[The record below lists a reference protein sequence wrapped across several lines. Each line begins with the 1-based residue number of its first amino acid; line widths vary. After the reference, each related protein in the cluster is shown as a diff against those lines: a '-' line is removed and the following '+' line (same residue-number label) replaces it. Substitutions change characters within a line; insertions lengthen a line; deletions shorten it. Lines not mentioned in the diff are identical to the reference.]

1 MGRGFFLKPH
11 LNILIKGGVIM
22 WSLVHEQALEIGFN
36 TDIFDTNLINLTI
49 VIGVVVT
56 LVGDAL
62 TSALD
67 ERRRSILS
75 SLEDANNK
83 FNEAQNVLKAAQ
95 AKLEESKAEA
105 LSTEKAAPSE
115 AKMTS
120 DRILETASN
129 ELQRLR
135 ARAES
140 DKALARSQA
149 SGSIY
154 RWMIGSSLTVARQ
167 KLNSTDWRKTEKQES
182 LMQDCIKT
190 LQELKVAKTEVKIS

>member
-1 MGRGFFLKPH
+1 
-11 LNILIKGGVIM
+11 M

-36 TDIFDTNLINLTI
+36 TDIFDTNLINLSL
-49 VIGVVVT
+49 VVGVVVT
-56 LVGDAL
+56 LGGDAL

-83 FNEAQNVLKAAQ
+83 FNEAQNLLKSAQ
-95 AKLEESKAEA
+95 TKLEEAKMEA
-105 LSTEKAAPSE
+105 LSIEKAAPSE
-115 AKMTS
+115 AKITS
-120 DRILETASN
+120 DRILEVASN

-135 ARAES
+135 TRAES

-167 KLNSTDWRKTEKQES
+167 KLNSTDWRKTEKQEF
-182 LMQDCIKT
+182 LIEGCIKT
-190 LQELKVAKTEVKIS
+190 LQELKVAKTEVKSLKMSA

>member
-1 MGRGFFLKPH
+1 
-11 LNILIKGGVIM
+11 M

-36 TDIFDTNLINLTI
+36 TDIFDTNLINLSL
-49 VIGVVVT
+49 VVGVVVT
-56 LVGDAL
+56 LGGDAL

-83 FNEAQNVLKAAQ
+83 FNEAQNLLKSAQ
-95 AKLEESKAEA
+95 TKLEEAKMEA
-105 LSTEKAAPSE
+105 LSIEKAAPSE
-115 AKMTS
+115 ATITS
-120 DRILETASN
+120 DRILEVASN

-135 ARAES
+135 TRAES

-182 LMQDCIKT
+182 LIEGCIKT
-190 LQELKVAKTEVKIS
+190 LQELKVAKTEVKSLKMSA

>member
-1 MGRGFFLKPH
+1 
-11 LNILIKGGVIM
+11 M

-36 TDIFDTNLINLTI
+36 TDIFDTNLINLSL
-49 VIGVVVT
+49 VVGVVVT
-56 LVGDAL
+56 LGGDTL

-83 FNEAQNVLKAAQ
+83 FNEAQNLLKSAQ
-95 AKLEESKAEA
+95 TKLEEAKMEA
-105 LSTEKAAPSE
+105 LSIEKAAPSE
-115 AKMTS
+115 AKITS
-120 DRILETASN
+120 DRILEVASN

-135 ARAES
+135 TRAES

-182 LMQDCIKT
+182 LIEGCIKT
-190 LQELKVAKTEVKIS
+190 LQELKVAKTEVKSLKMSA

>member
-1 MGRGFFLKPH
+1 
-11 LNILIKGGVIM
+11 M

-105 LSTEKAAPSE
+105 LSIEKSAPGE
-115 AKMTS
+115 AQLTS
-120 DRILETASN
+120 DRILEVASN

-182 LMQDCIKT
+182 LMQGCIKT
-190 LQELKVAKTEVKIS
+190 LQELKVTKTEVKSLKMSA

>member
-1 MGRGFFLKPH
+1 
-11 LNILIKGGVIM
+11 M

-36 TDIFDTNLINLTI
+36 TDIFDTNLINLSL
-49 VIGVVVT
+49 VVGVVVT
-56 LVGDAL
+56 LGGDAL

-83 FNEAQNVLKAAQ
+83 FNEAQNLLKSAQ
-95 AKLEESKAEA
+95 TKLEEAKMEA
-105 LSTEKAAPSE
+105 FSIEKAAPSE
-115 AKMTS
+115 AKITS
-120 DRILETASN
+120 DRILEVASN

-135 ARAES
+135 TRAES

-182 LMQDCIKT
+182 LIEGCIKT
-190 LQELKVAKTEVKIS
+190 LQELKVAKTEVKSLKMSA

>member
-1 MGRGFFLKPH
+1 
-11 LNILIKGGVIM
+11 M

-36 TDIFDTNLINLTI
+36 TDIFDTNLINLSL
-49 VIGVVVT
+49 VVGVVVT
-56 LVGDAL
+56 LGGDAL

-83 FNEAQNVLKAAQ
+83 FNEAQNLLKSAQ
-95 AKLEESKAEA
+95 TKLEEAKMEA
-105 LSTEKAAPSE
+105 FSIEKAAPSE

-120 DRILETASN
+120 DRILEVASN

-135 ARAES
+135 TRAES

-182 LMQDCIKT
+182 LIEGCIKT
-190 LQELKVAKTEVKIS
+190 LQELKVTKTEVKSLKMSA

>member
-1 MGRGFFLKPH
+1 
-11 LNILIKGGVIM
+11 M

-36 TDIFDTNLINLTI
+36 TDIFDTNLINLSL
-49 VIGVVVT
+49 VVGVVVT
-56 LVGDAL
+56 LGGDAL

-83 FNEAQNVLKAAQ
+83 FNEAQNLLKSAQ
-95 AKLEESKAEA
+95 TKLEEAKMEA
-105 LSTEKAAPSE
+105 LSIEKAAPSE

-120 DRILETASN
+120 DRILEVASN

-135 ARAES
+135 TRAES

-154 RWMIGSSLTVARQ
+154 RWMIGSSLTIARQ

-182 LMQDCIKT
+182 VMQGCIKT
-190 LQELKVAKTEVKIS
+190 LQELKVAKTEVKSLVFFLHSCIRNYVLHYFKS

>member
-1 MGRGFFLKPH
+1 
-11 LNILIKGGVIM
+11 M

-36 TDIFDTNLINLTI
+36 TDIFDTNLINLSL
-49 VIGVVVT
+49 VVGVVVT
-56 LVGDAL
+56 LGGDAL

-83 FNEAQNVLKAAQ
+83 FNEAQNLLKSAQ
-95 AKLEESKAEA
+95 TKLEEAKMEA
-105 LSTEKAAPSE
+105 LSIEKAAPSE
-115 AKMTS
+115 AKITS
-120 DRILETASN
+120 DRILEVASN

-135 ARAES
+135 TRAES

-182 LMQDCIKT
+182 LIEGCIQT
-190 LQELKVAKTEVKIS
+190 LQELKVAKTEVKSLKMSA

>member
-1 MGRGFFLKPH
+1 
-11 LNILIKGGVIM
+11 M

-36 TDIFDTNLINLTI
+36 TDIFDTNLINLSL
-49 VIGVVVT
+49 VVGVVVT
-56 LVGDAL
+56 LGGDAL

-83 FNEAQNVLKAAQ
+83 FNEAQNLLKSAQ
-95 AKLEESKAEA
+95 TKLEEAKMEA
-105 LSTEKAAPSE
+105 FSIEKAAPSE

-120 DRILETASN
+120 DRILEVASN

-135 ARAES
+135 TRAES

-190 LQELKVAKTEVKIS
+190 LQELKVAKTEVKSLKMSA

>member
-1 MGRGFFLKPH
+1 
-11 LNILIKGGVIM
+11 M

-36 TDIFDTNLINLTI
+36 TDIFDTNLINLSL
-49 VIGVVVT
+49 VVGVVVT
-56 LVGDAL
+56 LGGDAL

-83 FNEAQNVLKAAQ
+83 FNEAQNLLKSAQ
-95 AKLEESKAEA
+95 TKLEEAKMEA
-105 LSTEKAAPSE
+105 FSIEKAAPSE

-120 DRILETASN
+120 DRILEVASN

-135 ARAES
+135 TRAES

-182 LMQDCIKT
+182 LMQGCIKT
-190 LQELKVAKTEVKIS
+190 LQELKVTKTEVKSLKMSA

>member
-1 MGRGFFLKPH
+1 
-11 LNILIKGGVIM
+11 M

-36 TDIFDTNLINLTI
+36 TDIFDTNLINLSL
-49 VIGVVVT
+49 VVGVVVT
-56 LVGDAL
+56 LGGDAL

-83 FNEAQNVLKAAQ
+83 FNEAQNLLKSAQ
-95 AKLEESKAEA
+95 TKLEEAKMEA
-105 LSTEKAAPSE
+105 FSIEKAAPSE

-120 DRILETASN
+120 DRILEVASN

-135 ARAES
+135 TRAES

-182 LMQDCIKT
+182 LIEGCIKT
-190 LQELKVAKTEVKIS
+190 LQELKVAKTEVKSLKMSA

>member
-1 MGRGFFLKPH
+1 MG
-11 LNILIKGGVIM
+11 
-22 WSLVHEQALEIGFN
+22 LVHEQALEIGFN

-105 LSTEKAAPSE
+105 LSIERVPQVKLSLL
-115 AKMTS
+115 
-120 DRILETASN
+120 RIVFL
-129 ELQRLR
+129 
-135 ARAES
+135 
-140 DKALARSQA
+140 
-149 SGSIY
+149 
-154 RWMIGSSLTVARQ
+154 
-167 KLNSTDWRKTEKQES
+167 KLHPMNYKDFVHVQN
-182 LMQDCIKT
+182 QIKHW
-190 LQELKVAKTEVKIS
+190 LDLKRVDLFT

>member
-1 MGRGFFLKPH
+1 
-11 LNILIKGGVIM
+11 M

-36 TDIFDTNLINLTI
+36 TDIFDTNLINLSL
-49 VIGVVVT
+49 VVGVVVT
-56 LVGDAL
+56 LGGDAL

-83 FNEAQNVLKAAQ
+83 FNEAQNLLNSAQ
-95 AKLEESKAEA
+95 IKLEEAKTEA
-105 LSTEKAAPSE
+105 LSIEKAAPNE

-120 DRILETASN
+120 DRILEVTSN

-135 ARAES
+135 KRAES

-154 RWMIGSSLTVARQ
+154 RWIIGSSLTVARQ
-167 KLNSTDWRKTEKQES
+167 KLNSADWSKIEKQKS
-182 LMQDCIKT
+182 LIQNCINT
-190 LQELKVAKTEVKIS
+190 LQELKVAKTEVKFLKMST

>member
-1 MGRGFFLKPH
+1 
-11 LNILIKGGVIM
+11 M

-36 TDIFDTNLINLTI
+36 TDIFDTNLINLSL
-49 VIGVVVT
+49 VVGVVVT
-56 LVGDAL
+56 LGGDAL

-83 FNEAQNVLKAAQ
+83 FNEAQNLLKSAQ
-95 AKLEESKAEA
+95 TKLEEAKMEA
-105 LSTEKAAPSE
+105 FSIEKAAPSE

-120 DRILETASN
+120 DRILEVASN

-135 ARAES
+135 TRAES

-154 RWMIGSSLTVARQ
+154 RWMIGSSLTVTRQ

-182 LMQDCIKT
+182 LIEGCIKT
-190 LQELKVAKTEVKIS
+190 LRELKVAKTEVKSLKMSA